1 MLVHLNVD
9 QTVTVLEI
17 KNAAAMD
24 VEQFALNQCLNQP
37 ANISN
42 QFKFIKQLNLEFQ
55 QNRNILHSVTTM
67 DHGRQSNV
75 DQIMFAGV
83 LMNVEMK
90 RAEQELLMEFLI
102 AQLASQPI
110 ALK

>member
-1 MLVHLNVD
+1 
-9 QTVTVLEI
+9 
-17 KNAAAMD
+17 
-24 VEQFALNQCLNQP
+24 
-37 ANISN
+37 
-42 QFKFIKQLNLEFQ
+42 
-55 QNRNILHSVTTM
+55 
-67 DHGRQSNV
+67 
-75 DQIMFAGV
+75 MFAGA